1 MKFLKKVMLVNAISS
16 GATGLI
22 LLVFA
27 PLVADLFGT
36 SAIIAVEG
44 TGLFL
49 LCFAALVLFEAL
61 KNPMRP
67 AWVNL
72 IIVLDISWV
81 LISVLVIVFQL
92 FHLSLLGYALIG
104 AVALWVAA
112 MAYLQSQGLKQ
123 LSMA

>member
-1 MKFLKKVMLVNAISS
+1 MKFLRNVMFVNAISS

-27 PLVADLFGT
+27 PFVANLFGT
-36 SAIIAVEG
+36 TAILPIEG

-72 IIVLDISWV
+72 IIILDIAWV
-81 LISVLVIVFQL
+81 VISVLVIVLQV

-112 MAYLQSQGLKQ
+112 MAYLQSRGLKQ
-123 LSMA
+123 LFVA